1 VIRRATPEDARALG
15 ALQLRAWW
23 HAYAGYVDHDQL
35 AEHTVGSRAARWRE
49 MLAGDVVTF
58 VADVDGRV
66 AGFASVGAPRSADPE
81 PGLGEL
87 HAIYVDPPA
96 QGAGI
101 GATLLRRGEEEL
113 RRLGYDRAMLRVF
126 VRNGLARAFYER
138 YGWRAEEPPVI
149 FEDRWSP
156 ELRYRRAL

>member
-23 HAYAGYVDHDQL
+23 HAYACYVDHDRL
-35 AEHTVGSRAARWRE
+35 AEHTVESRAARWTE
-49 MLAGDVVTF
+49 ILAGDVATF
-58 VADVDGRV
+58 VADVGGRV
-66 AGFASVGAPRSADPE
+66 TGFVSVGAPRSADPE

-87 HAIYVDPPA
+87 YAIYVDPPA
-96 QGAGI
+96 QGAGM
-101 GATLLRRGEEEL
+101 GTTLLRRGEEEL
-113 RRLGYDRAMLRVF
+113 RRLGYDRAVLCVF

-138 YGWRAEEPPVI
+138 HGWRAEDPPVVL
-149 FEDRWSP
+149 EDRWSP